1 MIQCECHAKGD
12 PDGFCQFSSI
22 TALWSK
28 SGGDGLRQLCESGRN
43 MSAENPEMQATSSNS
58 EPEVAPPVTAGL
70 IATPVTTSFCIGC
83 GRSLVAT
90 ASVCPGCG
98 TRVAGIQ
105 TGSGISPKSRLVA
118 LLLCFFL
125 GIIGVHRFYVGKI
138 GSGIG
143 QIVTL
148 GGLGIWTL
156 VDLIM
161 IAAGSFRDIDRRK
174 LVNWESSSA

>member
-1 MIQCECHAKGD
+1 MGSASCVNQ
-12 PDGFCQFSSI
+12 
-22 TALWSK
+22 
-28 SGGDGLRQLCESGRN
+28 GGN
-43 MSAENPEMQATSSNS
+43 MSSENPEMQATSSSS
-58 EPEVAPPVTAGL
+58 EPEVAPPVTAEF
-70 IATPVTTSFCIGC
+70 ITSPVATSFCVGC

-105 TGSGISPKSRLVA
+105 IGSGISPKSRLVA

-174 LVNWESSSA
+174 LVNWESASA